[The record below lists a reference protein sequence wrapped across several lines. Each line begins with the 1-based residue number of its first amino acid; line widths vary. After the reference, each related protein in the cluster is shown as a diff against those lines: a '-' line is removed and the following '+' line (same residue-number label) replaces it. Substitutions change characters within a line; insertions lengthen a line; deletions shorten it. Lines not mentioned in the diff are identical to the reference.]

1 MLPKARDILLSAVR
15 AGVSLVPNLEDAECP
30 APFEHVHE
38 MRQRMLEVDL
48 AVFEQ
53 IRQQFQ
59 QNAAAWPRRGAP
71 LRAQPQLKAGGLVL
85 EVLSGPVASL
95 AKSVLG
101 PFRVVEVRES
111 GVVVLSTGDTAF
123 KDTVVFKR
131 HISNLARYLDKSS
144 VRAALGLER

>member
-1 MLPKARDILLSAVR
+1 LIPD
-15 AGVSLVPNLEDAECP
+15 LEDAECS
-30 APFEHVHE
+30 APFEHVHQL
-38 MRQRMLEVDL
+38 RQRMLEVDL
-48 AVFEQ
+48 MVFDQ

-59 QNAAAWPRRGAP
+59 QNAAAWPHRGAP
-71 LRAQPQLKAGGLVL
+71 LRDLPQLRAGDLVL
-85 EVLSGPVASL
+85 EVLCGPVAAL

-101 PFRVVEVRES
+101 PFRVVEVCES

-144 VRAALGLER
+144 VQAAMGFEQ

>member
-1 MLPKARDILLSAVR
+1 
-15 AGVSLVPNLEDAECP
+15 
-30 APFEHVHE
+30 

-48 AVFEQ
+48 AVFDQ

-59 QNAAAWPRRGAP
+59 QNAAAWPRRGAS
-71 LRAQPQLKAGGLVL
+71 LRAQPQLHAGDLVL

-101 PFRVVEVRES
+101 PFRVVEVRDS

-123 KDTVVFKR
+123 KDTVAFKR
-131 HISNLARYLDKSS
+131 HISNLAGYEYTRTSLLSGLLWALDDSK
-144 VRAALGLER
+144 LGGWPVMAVT